1 MYIQNNTS
9 ATNALNNLGNTEVK
23 LASSIQKLSSG
34 FRLNSAGDDAAGM
47 SIANSLR
54 NNEAGLT
61 AAQQNAS
68 QAGSVLQIADGA
80 TQTIST
86 ILDRM
91 KQLATE
97 SASSNVTDSDRQKIQ
112 AEFAQLQQEIDR
124 TVGSTVYQGQTLL
137 NGNFGVGLATTGSPP
152 VQTSTILQAT
162 ASAPAG
168 ASNINLGGAKASTTY
183 TLAYTLNKLTMTDA
197 AGNSQ
202 VLAATPGV
210 GVVQNFNFDKLG
222 ISFTFNGDVSST
234 TTGFGTASPDT
245 TIVTSA
251 AAAAS
256 FRVGSGAVTD
266 SNNTISLTL
275 GDISTTGLGLGTGV
289 SVDTATNAA
298 AALTAITTAVGT
310 LNSTIG
316 TIGAAESRLGYAT
329 TNLNSLYQ
337 NVSAAESVIRDT
349 NMAQEYTN
357 YSKLQIMQQA
367 GTAMLAQ
374 ANSSQ
379 QSVLKLFQ

>member
-1 MYIQNNTS
+1 MFIQNNTN
-9 ATNALNNLGNTEVK
+9 AANALNNLGTTEVQ

-34 FRLNSAGDDAAGM
+34 FRINRAGDDAAGM

-54 NNEAGLT
+54 NNEAGLL
-61 AAQQNAS
+61 AAQQNTS

-266 SNNTISLTL
+266 SNNT
-275 GDISTTGLGLGTGV
+275 
-289 SVDTATNAA
+289 
-298 AALTAITTAVGT
+298 
-310 LNSTIG
+310 
-316 TIGAAESRLGYAT
+316 
-329 TNLNSLYQ
+329 
-337 NVSAAESVIRDT
+337 
-349 NMAQEYTN
+349 
-357 YSKLQIMQQA
+357 
-367 GTAMLAQ
+367 
-374 ANSSQ
+374 
-379 QSVLKLFQ
+379 

>member
-9 ATNALNNLGNTEVK
+9 ATNALNNLGTTEVK

-112 AEFAQLQQEIDR
+112 AEFSQLQQEIDR

-137 NGNFGVGLATTGSPP
+137 NGNFGVGVDSS
-152 VQTSTILQAT
+152 STIVQAT
-162 ASAPAG
+162 GSAPAG
-168 ASNINLGGAKASTTY
+168 ASNINVGGAQASTTY
-183 TLAYTLNKLTMTDA
+183 TLLYASGKLTMDDGN
-197 AGNSQ
+197 GNSQ
-202 VLAATPGV
+202 TVAATAGA
-210 GVVQNFNFDKLG
+210 GIQNFNFDKLG
-222 ISFTFNGDVSST
+222 VSFTFNGDVSST
-234 TTGFGTASPDT
+234 TTGFGVGGADT
-245 TIVTSA
+245 LITSA

-266 SNNTISLTL
+266 SNNTISITL
-275 GDISTTGLGLGTGV
+275 GDISTTGLGLGTSV

-298 AALTAITTAVGT
+298 AALTAISTAVGT

-357 YSKLQIMQQA
+357 FSKLQIMQQA

>member
-9 ATNALNNLGNTEVK
+9 ATNALNNLGTTEVK

-34 FRLNSAGDDAAGM
+34 FRLNNAGDDAAGM

-112 AEFAQLQQEIDR
+112 AEFSQLQQEIDR

-137 NGNFGVGLATTGSPP
+137 GGTFGVGVAAG
-152 VQTSTILQAT
+152 STIVQAT
-162 ASAPAG
+162 PTLPAG
-168 ASNINLGGAKASTTY
+168 ASNILVGGAKASTTY
-183 TLAYTLNKLTMTDA
+183 TLSYASGVLTMSDGNGNTQAVA
-197 AGNSQ
+197 AVAG
-202 VLAATPGV
+202 ATQI
-210 GVVQNFNFDKLG
+210 QNFNFDKMG
-222 ISFTFNGDVSST
+222 ISFTFNGDVSSA
-234 TTGFGTASPDT
+234 TTGFGASSPDA

-266 SNNTISLTL
+266 SNNLISLSL
-275 GDISTTGLGLGTGV
+275 GNLSTTGLGLGTTV

-298 AALTAITTAVGT
+298 AALTAITNAVGT

-329 TNLNSLYQ
+329 TSLNSLYQ

-357 YSKLQIMQQA
+357 FSKLQIMQQA

>member
-9 ATNALNNLGNTEVK
+9 AMNALNNMGTTEVQ
-23 LASSIQKLSSG
+23 LTSSIQKLSSG
-34 FRLNSAGDDAAGM
+34 FRLNRAGDDAAGM

-54 NNEAGLT
+54 NNESGLL

-97 SASSNVTDSDRQKIQ
+97 SASSNVTDTDRQKIQ
-112 AEFAQLQQEIDR
+112 AEFAQLQSEIDR

-137 NGNFGVGLATTGSPP
+137 GGGFGAAVSN
-152 VQTSTILQAT
+152 TSAIVQAT
-162 ASAPAG
+162 SSAPAG
-168 ASNINLGGAKASTTY
+168 ASNIVVGGAKASTTY
-183 TLAYTLNKLTMTDA
+183 TLAYASNKLTMTDA
-197 AGNSQ
+197 AGNAQ
-202 VLAATPGV
+202 VLAATSGA
-210 GVVQNFNFDKLG
+210 GVQNFNFDKLG
-222 ISFTFNGDVSST
+222 ISFTFNGDVSDT
-234 TTGFGTASPDT
+234 TNGFGSGSAKN
-245 TIVTSA
+245 TIVTTASA
-251 AAAAS
+251 PAS
-256 FRVGSGAVTD
+256 FRVGSGATND
-266 SNNTISLTL
+266 ADNTISLSL
-275 GDISTTGLGLGTGV
+275 SDISTTGLGLTAASV
-289 SVDTATNAA
+289 SVGTAATAQTALASISAA
-298 AALTAITTAVGT
+298 VTT
-310 LNSTIG
+310 LNATIG

>member
-9 ATNALNNLGNTEVK
+9 AANALNNLGMTEVK

-137 NGNFGVGLATTGSPP
+137 NGNFGVGVSSSSTV
-152 VQTSTILQAT
+152 VQATST
-162 ASAPAG
+162 APAG
-168 ASNINLGGAKASTTY
+168 ASNINVGGGQASTTY
-183 TLAYTLNKLTMTDA
+183 TLSYAAGKLTMSDGN
-197 AGNSQ
+197 GNSQ
-202 VLAATPGV
+202 TVAATAGA
-210 GVVQNFNFDKLG
+210 GVQNFNFDKLG
-222 ISFTFNGDVSST
+222 VSFTFNGDVSSV
-234 TTGFGTASPDT
+234 TTGFGASSPDA

-266 SNNTISLTL
+266 SNNTISITL
-275 GDISTTGLGLGTGV
+275 GDISTTGLALGSTV

-298 AALTAITTAVGT
+298 AALTAITNAVGT

-357 YSKLQIMQQA
+357 FSKLQIMQQA